1 MLCLHIND
9 LQVHSSFQRDDGEK
23 SVVYNTMGPNVCM
36 GDHKVT
42 DYISSVLCTSAMW
55 TDSDVFCFSSV
66 ACVLVLLTEDK

>member
-1 MLCLHIND
+1 
-9 LQVHSSFQRDDGEK
+9 
-23 SVVYNTMGPNVCM
+23 MGPNVCM